1 MLLAPIA
8 VFELIANDFAHFAH
22 HLPHLLDF
30 AAQLMDFAITLVSG
44 MSFMFAVGAPFYFLG
59 NVVQARGI

>member
-1 MLLAPIA
+1 
-8 VFELIANDFAHFAH
+8 
-22 HLPHLLDF
+22 
-30 AAQLMDFAITLVSG
+30 MDFAITLVSG